1 MEKLK
6 LRRIIV
12 LLTVTVLAMTAFSV
26 EGRAQAMGGND
37 SDSLVVLISSKSAQ
51 VVDIEGAAYR
61 KVIGPARFFHN
72 NTYLLCDTAFWNVD
86 SRFIDAVGHVQILQ
100 EETVLSGDKL
110 TYLIDDNLA
119 QFRGTL
125 VQLTD
130 KDNNTLR
137 TNDLDYNTKD
147 SVATFTGGGAM
158 RDKDGQII
166 ESINGKYDSK
176 AKLFSFRNN
185 VNMFSDTVFVK
196 TTALDYN
203 SETSFATFGTST
215 DLWNKENM
223 LSADDGW
230 YDRSREIFL
239 FNRNVHIMTDTQE
252 AWCDSVY
259 YYRALNNVT
268 MLGNVQIIDTT
279 RNVSAVAGRAEYR
292 DSTAS
297 ISLRRSPAV
306 LAKTTGAEG
315 QEDTVYVAADF
326 IDYRTVMMFE
336 VDSSELAQSAER
348 LKGLE
353 TDAIGTYRRKAA
365 EEAAKAAEAAAME
378 NDANYAAKKAAE
390 EIKAK
395 RGGAPEGEG
404 AAKDLKSKDKKGKK
418 GKKGLTEKG
427 LTEKGLGVQEGI
439 APGASDSLGVSKDS
453 VVAVSDSLGVSKDS
467 LTVVS
472 DSIGIKADSL
482 ALAPDSLSVARDSLV
497 LAPDSLS
504 VARDSLAASDS
515 LLAPAQL
522 DSTKMGFLSAM
533 KNVRLFRKDAQIV
546 CDSLLYCDLDSLARL
561 YVEPLVWQEGV
572 RQYAADSIYVVIRN
586 STMDRAAL
594 MSNAFISI
602 EEDTLHYDQIKSAE
616 MMAYFDGEN
625 SLRRFDALGGVQAL
639 FYIKENDALATV
651 NKADSKM
658 LTASFK
664 EGELQRLYYYDA
676 AKNDGYPIVQMKE
689 EERQLKGFNWQP
701 GRRPKDRTEVT
712 TAEYRAP
719 ERREY
724 LAHPEAEFK
733 QTNRYFP
740 GYMKGIWN
748 EIAFRDSLHRVRE
761 AEEAFRR
768 SQEEARRRDSLS
780 AAAAA
785 DSLALHLDS
794 LGIRR
799 DSLGVLRDS
808 LGVAVDSLGKVI
820 ADSLKTGADSLGV
833 LRDSLGVAVDSL
845 VVGKDSLAAEKALSP
860 KERKAAEKAAR
871 KKARQEAR
879 EKRQAAADA
888 RWAEKERKR
897 EEKAKAKEA
906 KKLER
911 LRAKKRR
918 ALKAE
923 IEEAERE
930 KAIFEKYL
938 KRYEKKNEA
947 E

>member
-1 MEKLK
+1 MKNLT
-6 LRRIIV
+6 RRIFV
-12 LLTVTVLAMTAFSV
+12 FLTVTVLAMTAFSV
-26 EGRAQAMGGND
+26 EGRAQAMGGNGE
-37 SDSLVVLISSKSAQ
+37 DSLVVLISSKSAQ

-86 SRFIDAVGHVQILQ
+86 SRFIDAVGNVKILQ

-110 TYLIDDNLA
+110 TYLIDENLA

-166 ESINGKYDSK
+166 ESRDGKYDSK
-176 AKLFSFRNN
+176 LKLFSFRNN

-203 SETSFATFGTST
+203 SETSFATFGAST

-223 LSADDGW
+223 LSAEAGW
-230 YDRSREIFL
+230 YDRSHEVFL
-239 FNRNVHIMTDTQE
+239 FNRDVHIMTDTQE
-252 AWCDSVY
+252 AWCDSVF

-279 RNVSAVAGRAEYR
+279 RNISAVAGKAEYR
-292 DSTAS
+292 DSTSS

-315 QEDTVYVAADF
+315 KEDTVYVAADF
-326 IDYRTVMMFE
+326 IDYRTVMKFA
-336 VDSSELAQSAER
+336 VDSLEAVQSADR

-353 TDAIGTYRRKAA
+353 TDAIGTYRKKAA
-365 EEAAKAAEAAAME
+365 EEAAKAAEQAAME
-378 NDANYAAKKAAE
+378 NDANFAAKKAAE
-390 EIKAK
+390 EIRAK
-395 RGGAPEGEG
+395 KGGASKGD
-404 AAKDLKSKDKKGKK
+404 AKEALNERPNAPKEKHGKK
-418 GKKGLTEKG
+418 GKLPKGDGDSFRKDSLS
-427 LTEKGLGVQEGI
+427 I
-439 APGASDSLGVSKDS
+439 APDLLKTASESLS
-453 VVAVSDSLGVSKDS
+453 AVSDSISVSSDS
-467 LTVVS
+467 LLSVAS
-472 DSIGIKADSL
+472 
-482 ALAPDSLSVARDSLV
+482 DSLSVASDSMLSV
-497 LAPDSLS
+497 APDSMA
-504 VARDSLAASDS
+504 VVTDSIGIAADS
-515 LLAPAQL
+515 IAAPVQL
-522 DSTKMGFLSAM
+522 DSTKIGFLSAM
-533 KNVRLFRKDAQIV
+533 KNVRLFRSDAQIV

-594 MSNAFISI
+594 MSNAFITI

-664 EGELQRLYYYDA
+664 DGNIQRLYYYDA
-676 AKNDGYPIVQMKE
+676 AKNDGYPIVQMKD

-701 GRRPKDRTEVT
+701 SRRPADRTAVT

-719 ERREY
+719 ERKDY
-724 LAHPEAEFK
+724 LAHPEAKFR
-733 QTNRYFP
+733 QTDRYFP
-740 GYMKGIWN
+740 GYMEGIHN
-748 EIAFRDSLHRVRE
+748 EIAYRDSLHKARE
-761 AEEAFRR
+761 AAEALRR
-768 SQEEARRRDSLS
+768 QMEKEREKDSLALSSSADSLKMNLDSLGNVAATDSLKAQTDSLKAQTDSLTDVAAKDSLS
-780 AAAAA
+780 AAAA
-785 DSLALHLDS
+785 
-794 LGIRR
+794 
-799 DSLGVLRDS
+799 
-808 LGVAVDSLGKVI
+808 
-820 ADSLKTGADSLGV
+820 
-833 LRDSLGVAVDSL
+833 
-845 VVGKDSLAAEKALSP
+845 DSLAAAQNALSP
-860 KERKAAEKAAR
+860 KEKKAAEKEAR

-879 EKRQAAADA
+879 EKRQAASDA

-897 EEKAKAKEA
+897 EEKQKAKEA
-906 KKLER
+906 KKQEK

-918 ALKAE
+918 ALKADL
-923 IEEAERE
+923 EEAKRE
-930 KAIFEKYL
+930 KALFDKYV
-938 KRYEKKNEA
+938 KEYEKKNKKREA
-947 E
+947 KENQ

>member
-1 MEKLK
+1 
-6 LRRIIV
+6 
-12 LLTVTVLAMTAFSV
+12 MTAFSV

-37 SDSLVVLISSKSAQ
+37 EDSLVVLISSKSAQ

-166 ESINGKYDSK
+166 ESIDGKYDSK

-306 LAKTTGAEG
+306 LAKTTGDDG

-326 IDYRTVMMFE
+326 IDYRAVMMFK
-336 VDSSELAQSAER
+336 VDSAALAQSAER

-365 EEAAKAAEAAAME
+365 EEAAKAAEQAAME

-395 RGGAPEGEG
+395 RGGAPGGEG
-404 AAKDLKSKDKKGKK
+404 PGKGVLNEAPSKGMAPGDRPQNGEFGGLDRAGLDFKDLSSPSDAPKAVKDSLSKGS
-418 GKKGLTEKG
+418 
-427 LTEKGLGVQEGI
+427 GVTDSI
-439 APGASDSLGVSKDS
+439 SVHKDSARVASDWKDSLSMASDSIAIAS
-453 VVAVSDSLGVSKDS
+453 
-467 LTVVS
+467 
-472 DSIGIKADSL
+472 
-482 ALAPDSLSVARDSLV
+482 DSLSVAK
-497 LAPDSLS
+497 
-504 VARDSLAASDS
+504 DSLAAGSDS
-515 LLAPAQL
+515 TLAPVQL

-561 YVEPLVWQEGV
+561 YKEPLVWQEGV

-616 MMAYFDGEN
+616 MMAYFDGES

-676 AKNDGYPIVQMKE
+676 AKNDGYPIVQMKD

-701 GRRPKDRTEVT
+701 ERRPKDRTEVT

-719 ERREY
+719 ERGEY

-761 AEEAFRR
+761 AEAAFRR

-780 AAAAA
+780 AAASA
-785 DSLALHLDS
+785 DSLALSLDS

-808 LGVAVDSLGKVI
+808 LGREVDSLGRVV
-820 ADSLKTGADSLGV
+820 ADSLKAGADSLGV
-833 LRDSLGVAVDSL
+833 LRDSLGVAADSL
-845 VVGKDSLAAEKALSP
+845 AVGKDSLAAGKALSP
-860 KERKAAEKAAR
+860 KEQKAAQKAAR

-879 EKRQAAADA
+879 EKRQAASDA

-897 EEKAKAKEA
+897 EEKAKAKEER
-906 KKLER
+906 KLER
-911 LRAKKRR
+911 LRKKKRR

-938 KRYEKKNEA
+938 KRYENKKKA